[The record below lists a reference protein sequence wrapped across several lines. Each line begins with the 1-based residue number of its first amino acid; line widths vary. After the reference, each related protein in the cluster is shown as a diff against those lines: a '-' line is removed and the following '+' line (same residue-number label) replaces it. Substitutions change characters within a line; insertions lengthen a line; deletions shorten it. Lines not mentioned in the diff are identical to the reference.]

1 MVSFQV
7 KNTNLGK
14 FWRALCRMENVDIF
28 YAHFEY
34 FTDIWDILR
43 QFGTFCVRLVHFF
56 RFG

>member
-1 MVSFQV
+1 
-7 KNTNLGK
+7 
-14 FWRALCRMENVDIF
+14 MENVDIF